1 MWIDV
6 GLTAKSI
13 APVPRHPRVSSLKF
27 RKLTLL
33 APYTP
38 SGVEGASKCCS
49 SSGGVIGENVTG
61 AAATIPGG
69 EAEVSLEAFVAI
81 SMAVFAVVSPVVY
94 PVVCLAK
101 CLEVDRESP
110 RRPEYGSLIEDAQK

>member
-1 MWIDV
+1 V
-6 GLTAKSI
+6 K
-13 APVPRHPRVSSLKF
+13 P
-27 RKLTLL
+27 
-33 APYTP
+33 
-38 SGVEGASKCCS
+38 
-49 SSGGVIGENVTG
+49 
-61 AAATIPGG
+61 
-69 EAEVSLEAFVAI
+69 EVSLEAFVAI

>member
-27 RKLTLL
+27 GKLTLL

-49 SSGGVIGENVTG
+49 TSGGVIGENVTG

-69 EAEVSLEAFVAI
+69 EAGGVPGGVRGDLHGGVRGGVSGGVPGGVPGQVLGKSTGKVHADL
-81 SMAVFAVVSPVVY
+81 SMAV
-94 PVVCLAK
+94 
-101 CLEVDRESP
+101 
-110 RRPEYGSLIEDAQK
+110 